1 MGQNKWVK
9 RDRSKET
16 GPKGQIQIDGSK
28 KTGPR
33 RHNGPNISKLV
44 QYGLKSNKKVSK
56 WVRHN
61 QVSWS
66 SFIYVYQPRNRSA
79 NAKSLKVL
87 ASKSL
92 IWMKKCFQI
101 SAYIFGVLVIIKHH
115 RVSSSN
121 SLIVWKYIHQLN
133 SLSLLFFVRCCFSD
147 YSLVK

>member
-66 SFIYVYQPRNRSA
+66 SFSFISILVSALLQPS
-79 NAKSLKVL
+79 SL
-87 ASKSL
+87 SKNSRL
-92 IWMKKCFQI
+92 HN
-101 SAYIFGVLVIIKHH
+101 IIG
-115 RVSSSN
+115 RLWIIVVCPESSSGTLEIASN
-121 SLIVWKYIHQLN
+121 LAFQMGLCQCE
-133 SLSLLFFVRCCFSD
+133 RC
-147 YSLVK
+147 L